1 MDAEQLEARMTAQRS
16 IWGSIFDWI
25 KQDESLNTWLTP
37 NEQNVFMNNDPN
49 MLVLWNQATLYQG
62 FDIKRILRIM
72 KVAYET
78 YSTDTDEQNVEVVF
92 TINGVQQTFRY
103 SNKES
108 MARDVSFLCFLFS
121 TRGST
126 WEKFQAKSIEQLSII
141 TDWLKAK
148 YQIDDSVNDANSSL
162 DPDTVTIPRIAAC
175 FPVKM
180 CEYMA
185 LGYGKQMCTLAQMG
199 LGEIDQ
205 ISQAVLS
212 PFFNCTLPHAWC
224 VQGHAPH
231 IFFFLLHV
239 YVDNTIHKKER
250 DYTDLDTMLTYYSA
264 AFRTPGVPQLTRA
277 RYAVSSGLSNATGN
291 GFKAAIIDAIPH
303 ANTLLRALRPTDPQL
318 EVVIASLVDMTD

>member
-1 MDAEQLEARMTAQRS
+1 MNAEQMEERMAAQRTV
-16 IWGSIFDWI
+16 WGSIFDWI
-25 KQDESLNTWLTP
+25 KQDVSLAGWLTAS
-37 NEQNVFMNNDPN
+37 EENVFMNNDPN

-72 KVAYET
+72 KVAYDT
-78 YSTDTDEQNVEVVF
+78 YTNEADNYNVEVIFVV
-92 TINGVQQTFRY
+92 NGAQQTFRY

-126 WEKFQAKSIEQLSII
+126 WEKFQAKSIEQLSTI

-185 LGYGKQMCTLAQMG
+185 LGYGKQLCTIAQMG
-199 LGEIDQ
+199 LGNIPNV
-205 ISQAVLS
+205 SPAVLS

-224 VQGHAPH
+224 IQGHAPH
-231 IFFFLLHV
+231 IFFLLLHV

-264 AFRTPGVPQLTRA
+264 AFRTPGVPQVTRV
-277 RYAVSSGLSNATGN
+277 RYAINSGLSNATGT
-291 GFKAAIIDAIPH
+291 GFSAAMIDAIPH

-318 EVVIASLVDMTD
+318 EVVIISLVDMTD